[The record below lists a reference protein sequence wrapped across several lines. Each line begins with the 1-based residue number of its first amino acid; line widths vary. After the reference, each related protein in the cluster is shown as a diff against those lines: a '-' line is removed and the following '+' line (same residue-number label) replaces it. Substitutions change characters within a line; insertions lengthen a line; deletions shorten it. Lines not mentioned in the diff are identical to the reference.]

1 MERDRGQGGIP
12 VIAGMETFTIYRK
25 YREMYDTVSRLLIG
39 LGALERPVVLPK
51 PFGLDPDSG
60 LGADGVVIDSVSI
73 KKTCGIML
81 SGKGEDGSTV
91 TISAGDDL
99 YLFPDVFDAVCDELV
114 SQLESLRRV
123 WVVRTLSDENYGNE
137 MKHTPRALWEQDTE
151 PGFHDDRT
159 EAMQAMFSAVRDHAS
174 SAAPFVEITKEY
186 DDNGNTRYLVDSGH
200 TGIPKTIYWTDYEII
215 RKTEK
220 NDQ

>member
-1 MERDRGQGGIP
+1 MEK
-12 VIAGMETFTIYRK
+12 FTVYRR
-25 YREMYDTVSRLLIG
+25 YRERYDKVSRLLLSLG

-60 LGADGVVIDSVSI
+60 LDTDGVVIDGVSI
-73 KKTCGIML
+73 TKTRGLTL
-81 SGKGEDGSTV
+81 SGKGSDGSTV
-91 TISAGDDL
+91 TIGAGSDL

-137 MKHTPRALWEQDTE
+137 MKHTPRALWEQGTE
-151 PGFHDDRT
+151 PGFYNDRT
-159 EAMQAMFSAVRDHAS
+159 EAKRAMFSAIHEHVL
-174 SAAPFVEITKEY
+174 SALPYVEVNPEHEPDGSI
-186 DDNGNTRYLVDSGH
+186 RYLVDSGH

>member
-1 MERDRGQGGIP
+1 MKR
-12 VIAGMETFTIYRK
+12 FTISRK
-25 YREMYDTVSRLLIG
+25 YRERYDTVSRLLLG
-39 LGALERPVVLPK
+39 LSAEKRPVVLPE
-51 PFGLDPDSG
+51 PFGLEPDSG
-60 LGADGVVIDSVSI
+60 LTEDGAVIDRVSI
-73 KKTCGIML
+73 EARGIAL
-81 SGKGEDGSTV
+81 SGKGGDGGTVIIGAED
-91 TISAGDDL
+91 

-137 MKHTPRALWEQDTE
+137 MEHIPRVLWKQDTV
-151 PGFHDDRT
+151 PGFHDDKT

-174 SAAPFVEITKEY
+174 SAAPFVEITKEH
-186 DDNGNTRYLVDSGH
+186 DGNGNTRYLVDSGH

-220 NDQ
+220 NDR